1 MAITIM
7 DDLIDG
13 RSLTGGEKTTF
24 ELIDNYL
31 PIWKG
36 HCVNGRLTCG
46 GKTGPK
52 MQVWNL
58 LHAARWK
65 HSTQKS
71 RQKSPSGHHR
81 TSLSGYIFA
90 TKACIDR
97 APTPWPYHRG
107 VRGACT
113 WCFWVCGNSRNSRN
127 WRFSSKLDFFLHGN
141 GSSYSYQ
148 NFTTYASWASPYN
161 TIEILTLTPKNF
173 GILGKT
179 FLMVGPRCP
188 KFETA
193 SARGPPPVQNKI
205 VSGPLAQRTMA
216 QWPPQKVTILKLS
229 PERPTLGAL
238 VPPTWPMAAKFL
250 WH

>member
-81 TSLSGYIFA
+81 TALSGYIFA

-97 APTPWPYHRG
+97 APTRWPYHRG
-107 VRGACT
+107 SGARALDVFECAEIRVT
-113 WCFWVCGNSRNSRN
+113 REIGYFRQNWIFFARKWV
-127 WRFSSKLDFFLHGN
+127 KLQL
-141 GSSYSYQ
+141 
-148 NFTTYASWASPYN
+148 
-161 TIEILTLTPKNF
+161 
-173 GILGKT
+173 
-179 FLMVGPRCP
+179 P
-188 KFETA
+188 KFHHVCLL
-193 SARGPPPVQNKI
+193 GVPV
-205 VSGPLAQRTMA
+205 
-216 QWPPQKVTILKLS
+216 
-229 PERPTLGAL
+229 
-238 VPPTWPMAAKFL
+238 
-250 WH
+250 